1 MAEVWVAGLAGAA
14 VAAGAT
20 IYASNKASS
29 ASKNAANAQTQ
40 ASQNAIAEQQRE
52 FDINQANQQPWLN
65 TGKSALSTLAG
76 LYGLNGGT
84 SGAQSGNTITQ
95 QMPYANNPLDQHGGS
110 GGTTLF
116 DGSTATP
123 LNGSPDSSG
132 TAANAP
138 DYSAFFDSPD
148 YQFALQ
154 QGQQGVDRDAAARGA
169 LYSGGHTADV
179 LKFGQGLASQQF
191 NNYTNRLA
199 SLAGVGQTAAN
210 ELGAYGQNTANSIG
224 NLMTNAGNA
233 RASSFLQQGRIA
245 GQTAGALGNAFN
257 QFLGY
262 YQNRPQ
268 TQTPNYMPQSFSDN
282 YGSGSVA
289 NYYNNPGTSTGTY
302 DVFGLGGG

>member
-1 MAEVWVAGLAGAA
+1 MSEIWIAGLAGAA

-20 IYASNKASS
+20 VYASNKASS

-76 LYGLNGGT
+76 LYGLNGG
-84 SGAQSGNTITQ
+84 SGQGQTR
-95 QMPYANNPLDQHGGS
+95 
-110 GGTTLF
+110 TLF
-116 DGSTATP
+116 DGTTATP

-138 DYSAFFDSPD
+138 DYSSFFNSPD

-233 RASSFLQQGRIA
+233 RASSYLQQGQIQ
-245 GQTAGALGNAFN
+245 GQKIGAFGNAFN

-282 YGSGSVA
+282 YGSGNIA
-289 NYYNNPGTSTGTY
+289 NYYNNPGVNTGTY
-302 DVFGLGGG
+302 DVFGLGGGS

>member
-1 MAEVWVAGLAGAA
+1 MSMAEIWIAGLAGAA

-20 IYASNKASS
+20 VYASNKASS

-76 LYGLNGGT
+76 LYGLNGG
-84 SGAQSGNTITQ
+84 SGQGQTR
-95 QMPYANNPLDQHGGS
+95 
-110 GGTTLF
+110 TLF
-116 DGSTATP
+116 DGTTATP

-138 DYSAFFDSPD
+138 DYSAFFNSPD

-268 TQTPNYMPQSFSDN
+268 TQTQSYMPESFSDN
-282 YGSGSVA
+282 YGGGNVA
-289 NYYNNPGTSTGTY
+289 NYYNNPGANTGTY
-302 DVFGLGGG
+302 DVFGLGSG